1 MLEKAFN
8 DVYTKF
14 KLHFYQ
20 NVFQRFATREATLT
34 TVALT
39 LTGATNRLPNR
50 SPEKA

>member
-20 NVFQRFATREATLT
+20 NVFQRFATREATQEELKTQLEKLT
-34 TVALT
+34 AL
-39 LTGATNRLPNR
+39 LP
-50 SPEKA
+50 

>member
-20 NVFQRFATREATLT
+20 NVFS
-34 TVALT
+34 ALPPV
-39 LTGATNRLPNR
+39 RRP
-50 SPEKA
+50 